1 MIEKEIEKSSKI
13 LKDGGIILYPTDTIW
28 GIGCDATNK
37 EAIKR
42 IYTLK
47 KRAKNKALIILIA
60 EYANLYKLID
70 QVSPNAYQAMNE
82 KEPTTV
88 IFDNVRNISQE
99 LLAKDGSAAIRLV
112 NDNFC
117 QKLIIK
123 LGQPI
128 ISTSANISGGKNP
141 RIFSDINEELKEN
154 VDYIV
159 NLRQE
164 EIMNKPSSIIKLN
177 LDGSIEKIR

>member
-1 MIEKEIEKSSKI
+1 
-13 LKDGGIILYPTDTIW
+13 
-28 GIGCDATNK
+28 
-37 EAIKR
+37 
-42 IYTLK
+42 
-47 KRAKNKALIILIA
+47 
-60 EYANLYKLID
+60 
-70 QVSPNAYQAMNE
+70 MNE

-128 ISTSANISGGKNP
+128 ISTSANISGGENP
-141 RIFSDINEELKEN
+141 RIFSDINKELKEN